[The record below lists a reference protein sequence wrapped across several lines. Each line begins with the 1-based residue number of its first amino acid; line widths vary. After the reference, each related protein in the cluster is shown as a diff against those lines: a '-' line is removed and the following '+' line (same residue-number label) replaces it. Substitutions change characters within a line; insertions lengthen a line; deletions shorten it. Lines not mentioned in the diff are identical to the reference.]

1 MQRGFLLRKP
11 AAPTTQAPNA
21 TEPKGDVAQLA
32 TPQATTQENYVAQL
46 ASAVLLNNATELAL
60 CSDNEAVL
68 CACRGLDVQSARCIW
83 NYFAQLLSADLP
95 ASFPPGDTPTFQ
107 RPLQEW
113 RARKMALDAQAYAR
127 RLELRPYD
135 TGDWRPNPE
144 HIQEHVR
151 ILYPFSR
158 RLLYAVDEH
167 MRWNPHSWYSAEE
180 SDDSA

>member
-11 AAPTTQAPNA
+11 AARTTQAPNA
-21 TEPKGDVAQLA
+21 TGDVAQLA
-32 TPQATTQENYVAQL
+32 TLQATTQEKYVAQL
-46 ASAVLLNNATELAL
+46 STAVLLNCAAMFAVWSE
-60 CSDNEAVL
+60 NEAVL

-158 RLLYAVDEH
+158 RLLYAVDED
-167 MRWNPHSWYSAEE
+167 MRWNPHTCLYFAEE